1 MCCRYSLVPET
12 SDDAAKRFLRLMERD
27 YPGQYKLGEIFP
39 GDSAPALL
47 GAGGR
52 LRHAPAVFG
61 YPGFEKGRLLLNA
74 RAETAAR
81 KPTFAESL
89 RERRAVLPA
98 NGFFEWGRDE
108 RKTKYLFTPEIP
120 GTLYLC
126 GLWQVFDGVC
136 RFVILTRKANAC
148 MEEIHDRMPVIAAAG
163 EVRAYLTDLAAA
175 LEIIGGSDPR
185 LTRRAV

>member
-27 YPGQYKLGEIFP
+27 YPGQYKLGEICP

-47 GAGGR
+47 GVEGR

-61 YPGFEKGRLLLNA
+61 YPGFGKGRLLLNA
-74 RAETAAR
+74 RAESAAE
-81 KPTFAESL
+81 KPLFAAAL
-89 RERRAVLPA
+89 RERRAILPA

-108 RKTKYLFTPEIP
+108 GKTKYFFSPEVP
-120 GTLYLC
+120 GAIYLC

-136 RFVILTRKANAC
+136 RFVILTRAANAD
-148 MEEIHDRMPVIAAAG
+148 MEEVHERMPVIAAEG
-163 EVRAYLTDLAAA
+163 QVRAFLTDPAAA
-175 LEIIGGSDPR
+175 RELLGGPAPR

>member
-52 LRHAPAVFG
+52 LR
-61 YPGFEKGRLLLNA
+61 NA

-148 MEEIHDRMPVIAAAG
+148 MEEIHDRMPVIAAEG
-163 EVRAYLTDLAAA
+163 QVRAYLTDLAAA